1 MSAADFRDLFV
12 HFATLSFLSVGGAL
26 ATSPEMHRYLV
37 DARGWLDHRQFVDSI
52 ALAQAAP
59 GPNVLFV
66 TLLGW
71 QMAGL
76 PGALVSTIG
85 IMLPSSLITWSA
97 HRLSDAHAEAPL
109 VKAIRH
115 GMAPIA
121 IGLTASAGW
130 LVARDTDT
138 AWPLWAVTAV
148 TFVAM
153 LRTRLNPLWLIAG
166 GAVLGGAGWL

>member
-1 MSAADFRDLFV
+1 MTAADYWDMFV

-26 ATSPEMHRYLV
+26 STSPEMHRYLV
-37 DARGWLDHRQFVDSI
+37 DGRGWLDHRQFVDSI

-76 PGALVSTIG
+76 TGALVATVG
-85 IMLPSSLITWSA
+85 IMLPSSVITWYA
-97 HRLSDAHAEAPL
+97 NRLSNAHAEAPL
-109 VKAIRH
+109 VKAIRQ
-115 GMAPIA
+115 GMSPIA

-130 LVARDTDT
+130 LIARNTDTD
-138 AWPLWAVTAV
+138 WRLWAVTAV
-148 TFVAM
+148 TFVVM
-153 LRTRLNPLWLIAG
+153 VRTRINPLWLIAG
-166 GAVLGGAGWL
+166 GAALGGAGWL